1 MKRTTVK
8 LPDELDARLR
18 HESERRGRTVS
29 ELTRDAID
37 LYLGGSDGQ
46 GKHHLLAA
54 GSAGRSGH
62 QDISERVEET
72 LSKEL
77 GASRS

>member
-1 MKRTTVK
+1 LKRTTVK

-29 ELTRDAID
+29 ELTRDAIER
-37 LYLGGSDGQ
+37 YLGGPDGQ
-46 GKHHLLAA
+46 GKRHLLAA
-54 GSAGRSGH
+54 GAGRSGH
-62 QDISERVEET
+62 QDISERVEEI

-77 GASRS
+77 GPSRS